1 MILGVMATIN
11 SSIDFTT
18 AELIAS
24 ELGVKLEQKIE
35 KIVQKFLEMKKMHY
49 SPRWEVVHLM
59 YFYIL

>member
-1 MILGVMATIN
+1 M
-11 SSIDFTT
+11 SH
-18 AELIAS
+18 LIIVS
-24 ELGVKLEQKIE
+24 ENFFAQKIE